1 MAAPVSFEFERAVSS
16 SNQTG
21 KCELSAGKLE
31 LSECLFERS
40 SASAPL
46 QIPYS
51 TTQVRKQPQLPQ
63 LEGRFNYEKSK
74 FNPWP

>member
-1 MAAPVSFEFERAVSS
+1 MAAPVSFEFERTVSS

-40 SASAPL
+40 SASAPS
-46 QIPYS
+46 QTPYS
-51 TTQVRKQPQLPQ
+51 TTQVRKQPRL
-63 LEGRFNYEKSK
+63 LESFYKVAFIIKSK
-74 FNPWP
+74 I